1 MSLWAMTSH
10 HTVSKQDSEDEEDQ
24 PEFSGEK
31 SEMTDVALRASVC
44 GYRRDGPVVR
54 NSGYSYRGP
63 VSNSQHPHGDSQLS
77 VTSVPGNPLPSKD
90 IRCTH
95 GTQAYMQA
103 RHLYTENKTK
113 E

>member
-1 MSLWAMTSH
+1 MTSH

-31 SEMTDVALRASVC
+31 SEMTDVALRVSVC
-44 GYRRDGPVVR
+44 GYWREGPAVR

-63 VSNSQHPHGDSQLS
+63 LSNSQHPHGDSQLS
-77 VTSVPGNPLPSKD
+77 VTPVPGESSGL
-90 IRCTH
+90 
-95 GTQAYMQA
+95 Q
-103 RHLYTENKTK
+103 RHQVHTWYTDLHAGKALIHRRKTK